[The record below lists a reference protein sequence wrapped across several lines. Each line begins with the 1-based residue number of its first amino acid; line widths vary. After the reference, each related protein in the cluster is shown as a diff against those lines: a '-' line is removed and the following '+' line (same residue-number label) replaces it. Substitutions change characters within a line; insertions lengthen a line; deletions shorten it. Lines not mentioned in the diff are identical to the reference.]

1 MRLDAYLFSTKK
13 FSSRTKS
20 AEAIEKG
27 FVCVNGKTVLKPS
40 QNVSD
45 NDVIA
50 VCESNEFVSNGGYK
64 LEKALSDFSVDVNG
78 LVFADVGA
86 STGGFTDCLLR
97 RGAKKVFAIDVGES
111 QLSDKLKSDDR
122 VVVIDNF
129 NARNLTANV
138 IGEFVDGVTCD
149 VSFISLTY
157 VLKPICD
164 VLKDDGFAVV
174 LLKPQFE
181 CGKKELNKNGIV
193 TSLKARLESALKIK
207 SFAVSVGLTRGDAP
221 VGVSDFVIEI
231 TSANGA
237 YDYRNAFAGNPRRI
251 TYRPCPETTTGETA
265 RLHTMRFVQGSDV
278 SLAVR
283 SASSGRAIDMG
294 GNTEIDLIGYLLKSK
309 PDGMDG
315 QEYLDRRYEWEVDIR
330 LGDRADN
337 GYIAL
342 NITINGWTYWFHP
355 TDL

>member
-157 VLKPICD
+157 VLKPIC
-164 VLKDDGFAVV
+164 VV

-207 SFAVSVGLTRGDAP
+207 SFAVSVGLTPVKFTFAP
-221 VGVSDFVIEI
+221 IKPGKNAEYLFLLTKRKAEAITDKEI
-231 TSANGA
+231 
-237 YDYRNAFAGNPRRI
+237 
-251 TYRPCPETTTGETA
+251 
-265 RLHTMRFVQGSDV
+265 SDV
-278 SLAVR
+278 IMKNA
-283 SASSGRAIDMG
+283 AIRH
-294 GNTEIDLIGYLLKSK
+294 IS
-309 PDGMDG
+309 
-315 QEYLDRRYEWEVDIR
+315 
-330 LGDRADN
+330 
-337 GYIAL
+337 
-342 NITINGWTYWFHP
+342 F
-355 TDL
+355 

>member
-1 MRLDAYLFSTKK
+1 MRLDAYLFSIKK

-45 NDVIA
+45 NDVIT

-64 LEKALSDFSVDVNG
+64 LEKALSDFSVNVNG

-164 VLKDDGFAVV
+164 VLKDEGFAVV

-207 SFAVSVGLTRGDAP
+207 SFAVSVGLTPVKFTFAP
-221 VGVSDFVIEI
+221 IKPGKNAEYLFLLTKRKAEAITDKEI
-231 TSANGA
+231 
-237 YDYRNAFAGNPRRI
+237 
-251 TYRPCPETTTGETA
+251 
-265 RLHTMRFVQGSDV
+265 SDV
-278 SLAVR
+278 IMKNA
-283 SASSGRAIDMG
+283 AIRH
-294 GNTEIDLIGYLLKSK
+294 IS
-309 PDGMDG
+309 
-315 QEYLDRRYEWEVDIR
+315 
-330 LGDRADN
+330 
-337 GYIAL
+337 
-342 NITINGWTYWFHP
+342 F
-355 TDL
+355 

>member
-1 MRLDAYLFSTKK
+1 MRLDVFLYKNKYFQ
-13 FSSRTKS
+13 SRNKATES
-20 AEAIEKG
+20 ILRGE
-27 FVCVNGKTVLKPS
+27 VSLNGVKILKPS
-40 QNVSD
+40 FSVDSD
-45 NDVIA
+45 SFNKVEILS
-50 VCESNEFVSNGGYK
+50 EKSFVSIGGYK
-64 LEKALSDFSVDVNG
+64 LDKALKDFDFSVRG
-78 LVFADVGA
+78 LICADIGA

-207 SFAVSVGLTRGDAP
+207 SFAVSVGLTPVKFTFAP
-221 VGVSDFVIEI
+221 IKPGK
-231 TSANGA
+231 
-237 YDYRNAFAGNPRRI
+237 NA
-251 TYRPCPETTTGETA
+251 
-265 RLHTMRFVQGSDV
+265 
-278 SLAVR
+278 
-283 SASSGRAIDMG
+283 
-294 GNTEIDLIGYLLKSK
+294 
-309 PDGMDG
+309 
-315 QEYLDRRYEWEVDIR
+315 EYLFLLTKRKAEAITDKEISDIINEKRRDTAY
-330 LGDRADN
+330 
-337 GYIAL
+337 
-342 NITINGWTYWFHP
+342 
-355 TDL
+355 